1 MECARHGVV
10 PSMTRA
16 LTELQTDW
24 DAWHSARENELA
36 APHGWLSLRALEW
49 LTPDPSPVDGVPGRW
64 SATPDGV
71 VLTAATADALVVRSV
86 REPRPV
92 DGTVTLHPVD
102 GKPGTLVEHGDV
114 VIEVVRRTDEHALR
128 VRDPKVI
135 TRTAFAGV
143 PAFPVDERWIVNA
156 VFQPYVEPRRITV
169 GAVVEGLSH
178 FPTAVGDVLFGIDG
192 QEQRLVA
199 LAGPDDVLSLHFR
212 DATSGVST
220 YEGGR
225 ILKADAPGPDGD
237 LTLDFNRVVNLPCAF
252 TDFATCP
259 LPPAGNTLTVALEA
273 GEQRPHRP
281 DRHGH

>member
-1 MECARHGVV
+1 MECLRHGVV
-10 PSMTRA
+10 PNMTRA
-16 LTELQTDW
+16 LTDLRTDW
-24 DAWHSARENELA
+24 DAWHSAREEELA
-36 APHGWLSLRALEW
+36 LPHGWLSLRALEW
-49 LTPDPSPVDGVPGRW
+49 LTPEPSPVPGLPGVW

-71 VLTAATADALVVRSV
+71 VLTATTADALVVRSV

-102 GKPGTLVEHGDV
+102 GKPGTLVEHGDS

-128 VRDPKVI
+128 LRDPSAI
-135 TRTAFAGV
+135 TRTAFTGV
-143 PAFPVDERWIVNA
+143 PAFPVDERWLVDA

-178 FPTAVGDVLFGIDG
+178 FPTAVGDVLFSIDG

-199 LAGPDDVLSLHFR
+199 IAGPDDALSLHFR

-225 ILKADAPGPDGD
+225 ILRTEAPGPEGE
-237 LTLDFNRVVNLPCAF
+237 LRLDFNRVVNLPCAF

-259 LPPAGNTLTVALEA
+259 LPPAGNTLTVAVEA
-273 GEQRPHRP
+273 GEQKPHRP
-281 DRHGH
+281 DRQGA